1 MRHMPNSGQ
10 TTRNMVWAIV
20 VLVGLTLAAVVALMV
35 LAPAGEDRRTV
46 VLQMLGILAPTL
58 AVLVTLQ
65 QVGRVESRVTEVAQ
79 DTHDLTNGLLERK
92 VRTGVADVL
101 HPNLVDPATA
111 GQVAED
117 RAVIEARDALE
128 DDNGQEGRP

>member
-1 MRHMPNSGQ
+1 MRHKMTNSGQ

-20 VLVGLTLAAVVALMV
+20 ALVGITLAAVVAIVALEGNKDHSP
-35 LAPAGEDRRTV
+35 L
-46 VLQMLGILAPTL
+46 VLQIIGILAPTL

-65 QVGRVESRVTEVAQ
+65 QVARVQERVETVAQ

-101 HPNLVDPATA
+101 HPNLVDPETVA
-111 GQVAED
+111 QVEAD
-117 RAVIEARDALE
+117 RDHIERRE
-128 DDNGQEGRP
+128 NGEGF

>member
-1 MRHMPNSGQ
+1 M
-10 TTRNMVWAIV
+10 WAIV
-20 VLVGLTLAAVVALMV
+20 VLVGITLAAVVALMA

-46 VLQMLGILAPTL
+46 VLQILGILAPTL

-65 QVGRVESRVTEVAQ
+65 QVGRVQAGVDSVAQ

-101 HPNLVDPATA
+101 HPNLMDPATVQ
-111 GQVAED
+111 QVEQD
-117 RAVIEARDALE
+117 RAHIQAREDAE
-128 DDNGQEGRP
+128 ES